1 MLLGY
6 RKEMSN
12 HLFFCRKKGEVM
24 NSVDPIRDVNM
35 IHDIAEY
42 LAEKSD
48 RNALLF
54 LYGIYT
60 GLRISDIR
68 LKRVRDVR
76 GKDRFKVIEKKTGK
90 ERNFRVNATLKRAL
104 DKYVKDKKDYEYLFA
119 SRQGKNRP
127 ISRQQAYN
135 ILKDAGDK
143 FGLDLIGTHTMR
155 KTFGYHLYKQTGDIN
170 LVQTILNHNTP
181 EYTKLYI
188 GLTQDTIDDAIMSL
202 KY

>member
-1 MLLGY
+1 
-6 RKEMSN
+6 
-12 HLFFCRKKGEVM
+12 M
-24 NSVDPIRDVNM
+24 NSVNPIRDVDT
-35 IHDIAEY
+35 IHDIADY
-42 LAEKSD
+42 LAEKSE

-68 LKRVRDVR
+68 TKRVRDVR
-76 GKDRFKVIEKKTGK
+76 GKDRIKVIEKKTGK
-90 ERNFRVNATLKRAL
+90 ERSFRINSTLKRAI
-104 DKYVKDKKDYEYLFA
+104 DKYIRDRKDYEYLFA
-119 SRQGKNRP
+119 SRQGKNHP

-135 ILKDAGDK
+135 ILRDAGKK

-155 KTFGYHLYKQTGDIN
+155 KTFGYHLYQQTQDIN
-170 LVQTILNHNTP
+170 LVQTILNHDTP

-188 GLTQDTIDDAIMSL
+188 GLTQDTIDNAIMNL